1 MISHIF
7 NKGMEK
13 SIKEQESSN
22 EGNFADIRIRKCQ
35 VYFNFSYFFF
45 FKFRKLSIKI
55 YLMLFYKN
63 TPLILVIFDLAC
75 GTFKGVCGCNVRLQY
90 NSKRLQ
96 RQM

>member
-35 VYFNFSYFFF
+35 VSLISFFQIQKIKHKDLFNA
-45 FKFRKLSIKI
+45 
-55 YLMLFYKN
+55 
-63 TPLILVIFDLAC
+63 IL
-75 GTFKGVCGCNVRLQY
+75 N
-90 NSKRLQ
+90 
-96 RQM
+96 